1 MAAPA
6 DTVSAT
12 LAAPPGF
19 GRQLSTLLRA
29 ALRSHA
35 GKAIKLLAAGILAVL
50 LLTAYG
56 QIRLN
61 QWNKPFYDA
70 LSRRDLNDFLFQLG
84 VFVIIAVIL
93 LFLNLGQRWMVEM
106 VKLRL
111 RDGLVRDMLHL
122 WMLPGRALQLAN
134 SGAMGVNPDQRMHDD
149 AEKLCTLTAD
159 LGTGLLQATILF
171 ASFAGVLWSMSG
183 DFTVRLGGVEYA
195 IPGYMLWA
203 ALLYSVLGSLMSY
216 WVGRSLVDRNAERYA
231 REGDLRASL
240 VRASD
245 HLDGIALAGGEA
257 DERRR
262 VELHFDAVLAATVR
276 LIAGLVNL
284 TWVTAGFGWITV
296 VAPILIAAPLYFTGK
311 ISFGG
316 LMMAAAAFQQAQ
328 GSLRWF
334 VDNFGALADWRATL
348 LRVASFRI
356 ALTSPAVEERFGSRI
371 EYSTGAEGEMVI
383 EGLEITSVASRDAI
397 EEVRVH
403 LGRGERVLVQGQ
415 PGADKALLFR
425 ALAGL
430 WPWGSGRVV
439 RPAGEAVFYLP
450 RGTPYLPRGTL
461 RDVLAYPHDAAR
473 FDPALYLQALER
485 LQLANLAP
493 ALDET
498 RRWDRELGHD
508 ELFRLAF
515 ARIVL
520 QRPRWIVV
528 DGTLGVLEDEMLET
542 VLDVI
547 AEELRDSTILH
558 IGHATLTRDVAATR
572 VLHLVNQP
580 QGRSA

>member
-6 DTVSAT
+6 DPASAA
-12 LAAPPGF
+12 LAPPGL
-19 GRQLSTLLRA
+19 GRQLATLLHA
-29 ALRSHA
+29 TLRSHA
-35 GKAIKLLAAGILAVL
+35 GKAIKLLSFGILAVL

-70 LSRRDLNDFLFQLG
+70 LSRRDLSDFLVQLG
-84 VFVIIAVIL
+84 VFFIIAVLI
-93 LFLNLGQRWMVEM
+93 LFLNLAQRWMVEM

-171 ASFAGVLWSMSG
+171 ATFASVLWSISG
-183 DFTVRLGGVEYA
+183 DFSVRVGGVEYA
-195 IPGYMLWA
+195 VPGYMLWA
-203 ALLYSVLGSLMSY
+203 ALFYSVLGSLMSW
-216 WVGRSLVDRNAERYA
+216 WVGGSLVQRNAERYA

-240 VRASD
+240 VRAND
-245 HLDGIALAGGEA
+245 HLDAIALAGGEG
-257 DERRR
+257 DETRR
-262 VELHFDAVLAATVR
+262 VEVHFDAVLAATVR

-296 VAPILIAAPLYFTGK
+296 VAPVLIAAPLYFSGK

-316 LMMAAAAFQQAQ
+316 LMMAAAAFSQAQ

-356 ALTSPAVEERFGSRI
+356 ALMSPVVEQRFASRI
-371 EYSTGAEGEMVI
+371 EYTEGAAGELVI
-383 EGLEITSVASRDAI
+383 EDLRITSAGSRDALA
-397 EEVRVH
+397 ETPVRIA
-403 LGRGERVLVQGQ
+403 RGERVLVQGQ
-415 PGADKALLFR
+415 QGSDKALLFR

-430 WPWGSGRVV
+430 WPWGSGRIV
-439 RPAGEAVFYLP
+439 RPAGEPVFYLP
-450 RGTPYLPRGTL
+450 RGTPYMPRGTL

-473 FDPALYLQALER
+473 FEPALYLRALER
-485 LQLANLAP
+485 LQLAGLVPRA
-493 ALDET
+493 
-498 RRWDRELGHD
+498 RRNPPLGP
-508 ELFRLAF
+508 
-515 ARIVL
+515 
-520 QRPRWIVV
+520 RPRPR
-528 DGTLGVLEDEMLET
+528 GTVPAGCR
-542 VLDVI
+542 
-547 AEELRDSTILH
+547 AYR
-558 IGHATLTRDVAATR
+558 VAAATVDR
-572 VLHLVNQP
+572 RRRHARAAG
-580 QGRSA
+580 GRDAGHRARRDRRRAA

>member
-1 MAAPA
+1 MTAPA
-6 DTVSAT
+6 DPASAAT
-12 LAAPPGF
+12 SVPPGF
-19 GRQLSTLLRA
+19 GRQLVTLLRA

-35 GKAIKLLAAGILAVL
+35 GKAIKVLAAGILAVL

-70 LSRRDLNDFLFQLG
+70 LSRRDLSDFLYQLG
-84 VFVIIAVIL
+84 VFFIIAFIV

-106 VKLRL
+106 LKLRL

-122 WMLPGRALQLAN
+122 WMLPGRALSLAN

-159 LGTGLLQATILF
+159 LGTGLVQATILF
-171 ASFAGVLWSMSG
+171 ATFASVLWTISG
-183 DFTVRLGGVEYA
+183 DFSMRIGGIEYA
-195 IPGYMLWA
+195 VPGYMLWA
-203 ALLYSVLGSLMSY
+203 ALLYSVLGSLLSY
-216 WVGRSLVDRNAERYA
+216 WVGGSLVQRNAERYA

-245 HLDGIALAGGEA
+245 HLDGITLAGGEA
-257 DERRR
+257 DETRR
-262 VELHFDAVLAATVR
+262 VEVHFDAVLAATVR

-296 VAPILIAAPLYFTGK
+296 VAPVLIAAPLYFTGK

-316 LMMAAAAFQQAQ
+316 LMMAAAAFSQAQ

-356 ALTSPAVEERFGSRI
+356 ALMAPTVEQRFSSRI
-371 EYSTGAEGEMVI
+371 DYTEGAAGELTI
-383 EGLEITSVASRDAI
+383 EGLQITSAGSRDALV
-397 EEVRVH
+397 ETLVRI
-403 LGRGERVLVQGQ
+403 GRGERVLVQGQ
-415 PGADKALLFR
+415 PGVDKALLFR
-425 ALAGL
+425 ALSGL
-430 WPWGSGRVV
+430 WPWGSGRIV
-439 RPAGEAVFYLP
+439 RPAGESVFYLP
-450 RGTPYLPRGTL
+450 RGTPYLPRGSL

-485 LQLANLAP
+485 LQLASLAP

-498 RRWDRELGHD
+498 RRWDRDLGHE
-508 ELFRLAF
+508 ELFRLAV

-528 DGTLGVLEDEMLET
+528 DGALGVLEDEMLET
-542 VLDVI
+542 VLDLI
-547 AEELRDSTILH
+547 ADELHDATILH
-558 IGHATLTRDVAATR
+558 IGHATLTRDASATR
-572 VLHLVNQP
+572 VLHLVKLVEAQP
-580 QGRSA
+580 P

>member
-1 MAAPA
+1 MRAPAEAPSAAAAPA
-6 DTVSAT
+6 
-12 LAAPPGF
+12 GF
-19 GRQLSTLLRA
+19 VRQLGTLLRA

-35 GKAIKLLAAGILAVL
+35 GRAITMLAAGIVIVL

-70 LSRRDLNDFLFQLG
+70 LSRRDLTDFLYQLG
-84 VFVIIAVIL
+84 VFFIIAALI
-93 LFLNLGQRWMVEM
+93 LFLNIAQRWMVEM
-106 VKLRL
+106 LKLRL
-111 RDGLVRDMLHL
+111 RDGLVRDMLQL
-122 WMLPGRALQLAN
+122 WMLPGRALNLAR
-134 SGAMGVNPDQRMHDD
+134 SGPMGVNPDQRMHDD

-171 ASFAGVLWSMSG
+171 ATFAGVLWSMSG
-183 DFTVRLGGVEYA
+183 DFSIRIGGTEYA
-195 IPGYMLWA
+195 VPGYMLWA
-203 ALLYSVLGSLMSY
+203 ALLYAVLGSLMSY
-216 WVGRSLVDRNAERYA
+216 WVGRSLVERNAERYA

-257 DERRR
+257 DETRR
-262 VELHFDAVLAATVR
+262 VELQFDAVLKATMR

-316 LMMAAAAFQQAQ
+316 LMMASAAFSQAQ

-356 ALTSPAVEERFGSRI
+356 ALTSLAVEQRFASRI
-371 EYSTGAEGEMVI
+371 EYAEGPAGELTI
-383 EGLEITSVASRDAI
+383 DELQITSPAGRDALL
-397 EEVRVH
+397 ETPVRF
-403 LGRGERVLVQGQ
+403 GRGERVLVQGQ
-415 PGADKALLFR
+415 PGSDKALLFR

-430 WPWGSGRVV
+430 WSAGSGRIV
-439 RPAGEAVFYLP
+439 RPAGEPVFYLP
-450 RGTPYLPRGTL
+450 RGTPYLPRGSL
-461 RDVLAYPHDAAR
+461 REVLSYPHEAAR
-473 FDPALYLQALER
+473 FEPGLYVQALER
-485 LQLANLAP
+485 LQLAGLVP
-493 ALDET
+493 ALDED
-498 RRWDRELGHD
+498 RRWDRDLGY
-508 ELFRLAF
+508 EEQFRLAV

-520 QRPRWIVV
+520 QRPKWIVV

-542 VLDVI
+542 MLDVI
-547 AEELRDSTILH
+547 AHELREATILH
-558 IGHATLTRDVAATR
+558 IGHATLTRDADATR
-572 VLHLVNQP
+572 VLHLAKVDEA
-580 QGRSA
+580 SAT